1 MIVRNEKMIKIFKT
15 TEKENFEKFI
25 NMVAETILQNNLSLF
40 IGAGSSIQYGAM
52 SWDNLIDSIFDKCND
67 WENENKAQYAQLKG
81 INIKE
86 EISKKISSI
95 EIDNLKKDTYLYYL
109 LDYEY
114 KSIWT
119 TNYDNIIENIL
130 TAKSQFYLPVYKYEH
145 FKNLSFPGGLFVY
158 KINGSVDTPR
168 TIVITKEDFINYR
181 KSHEAY
187 LILLKREL
195 LCNSF
200 LFLGCSFDDDIL
212 RMCIKDILNCIE
224 NSTENYLTN
233 HFAIIVDSNKEKLEF
248 ISKDLS
254 SNYNIKC
261 LIVSNYKNAY
271 KITRG
276 ISYKVKYSSIFISGA
291 KQFDRNSIQEINAK
305 RVCQEMISVFM
316 KIDYFP
322 FKFISGMGMSIG
334 HFISGTVKQFAR
346 NKNINR
352 YLQMEPFPFTSK
364 EDNKNHRKKII
375 KKAGIFIFIYGDFD
389 GNLVLIQKTGMW
401 QEYLEAKKDKQN
413 IIIPLP
419 CGADS
424 ISTQIFNEEK
434 KHFGSFTYK
443 NIELLSKFN
452 FTESNIDF
460 FNELVTATL
469 LNIRIR
475 MDDLLDDI
483 LKDLN

>member
-1 MIVRNEKMIKIFKT
+1 MIKIYKT

-52 SWDNLIDSIFDKCND
+52 NWDNLIDSIFDKCND

-86 EISKKISSI
+86 EVSKKISSI
-95 EIDNLKKDTYLYYL
+95 KIDNLKKDTYLYYL
-109 LDYEY
+109 LNYEY

-130 TAKSQFYLPVYKYEH
+130 YTKSHFFLPVYKYEH

-158 KINGSVDTPR
+158 KINGSADAPR
-168 TIVITKEDFINYR
+168 TIIITKEDFINYR

-224 NSTENYLTN
+224 NSTDNYLTN

-261 LIVSNYKNAY
+261 LIVSNYENAY
-271 KITRG
+271 KIAYG

-291 KQFDRNSIQEINAK
+291 KQFERNSIQEINAK
-305 RVCQEMISVFM
+305 RVCREIISEFM
-316 KIDYFP
+316 KIDNFP

-334 HFISGTVKQFAR
+334 HFISGTVKQLVKNR
-346 NKNINR
+346 NINR

-364 EDNKNHRKKII
+364 EDNINHRKKII

-389 GNLVLIQKTGMW
+389 GNLASINKTGMW
-401 QEYLEAKKDKQN
+401 QEYIEAKKDNRN

-419 CGADS
+419 CGDDS
-424 ISTQIFNEEK
+424 ISTQIFKEEK
-434 KHFGSFTYK
+434 KHLDSFTYK

-452 FTESNIDF
+452 FNESNIEF
-460 FNELVTATL
+460 FEELVTITL
-469 LNIRIR
+469 LNIRR
-475 MDDLLDDI
+475 QTDNLLDEI

>member
-1 MIVRNEKMIKIFKT
+1 MIKIYKT

-52 SWDNLIDSIFDKCND
+52 NWDNLIDSIFDKCND

-86 EISKKISSI
+86 EVSKKISSI
-95 EIDNLKKDTYLYYL
+95 KIDSLKKDTYLYYL

-130 TAKSQFYLPVYKYEH
+130 YTKSQFFLPVYKYEH

-158 KINGSVDTPR
+158 KINGSADDPR

-187 LILLKREL
+187 LILIKREL

-224 NSTENYLTN
+224 NSTDNYLTN
-233 HFAIIVDSNKEKLEF
+233 HFAIIVDSNIEKLEF

-254 SNYNIKC
+254 RNYNIKC
-261 LIVSNYKNAY
+261 LIVSNYENAY
-271 KITRG
+271 KIAYG

-305 RVCQEMISVFM
+305 RVCREIISEFM
-316 KIDYFP
+316 KIDNFP

-334 HFISGTVKQFAR
+334 HFISGTVKQLVKNR
-346 NKNINR
+346 NINR

-364 EDNKNHRKKII
+364 EDNINHRKKII

-389 GNLVLIQKTGMW
+389 GNLVSINKTGMW
-401 QEYLEAKKDKQN
+401 QEYIEAKKDNQN

-419 CGADS
+419 CGDDS
-424 ISTQIFNEEK
+424 ISTQIFKEEK
-434 KHFGSFTYK
+434 KHLDSFTYK

-452 FTESNIDF
+452 FNESNIEF
-460 FNELVTATL
+460 FEELVTITL
-469 LNIRIR
+469 LNIRIQT
-475 MDDLLDDI
+475 DNLLDEI

>member
-1 MIVRNEKMIKIFKT
+1 MIKIYKT

-52 SWDNLIDSIFDKCND
+52 NWDNLIDSIFDKCND

-86 EISKKISSI
+86 EVSKKISSI
-95 EIDNLKKDTYLYYL
+95 KIDSLKKDTYLYYL

-130 TAKSQFYLPVYKYEH
+130 YTKSQFFLPVYKYEH

-158 KINGSVDTPR
+158 KINGSADDPR

-224 NSTENYLTN
+224 NSTDNYLTN
-233 HFAIIVDSNKEKLEF
+233 HFAIIVDSNIEKLEF

-254 SNYNIKC
+254 RNYNIKC
-261 LIVSNYKNAY
+261 LIVSNYENAY
-271 KITRG
+271 KIAYG

-305 RVCQEMISVFM
+305 RVCREIISEFM
-316 KIDYFP
+316 KIDNFP

-334 HFISGTVKQFAR
+334 HFISGTVKQLVKNR
-346 NKNINR
+346 NINR

-364 EDNKNHRKKII
+364 EDNINHRKKII

-389 GNLVLIQKTGMW
+389 GNLVSINKTGMW
-401 QEYLEAKKDKQN
+401 QEYIEAKKDNQN

-419 CGADS
+419 CGDDS
-424 ISTQIFNEEK
+424 ISTQIFKEEK
-434 KHFGSFTYK
+434 KHLDSFTYK

-452 FTESNIDF
+452 FNESNIEF
-460 FNELVTATL
+460 FEELVTITL
-469 LNIRIR
+469 LNIRIQT
-475 MDDLLDDI
+475 DNLLDEI